1 MGATCSTRPSCGGS
15 ASRTKASA
23 APLRCSE
30 RCPRRKSASPSCS
43 SNDVEAIILAGGKA
57 ERLGEAARGRP
68 KALVDIGG
76 RPLIAYQLASPA
88 TAGVHRVIISCAA
101 GAGELFGGLSGAEF
115 ESVEEP
121 EPLSRRGGLHYAA
134 ARRREAGPPSA

>member
-76 RPLIAYQLASPA
+76 RPRIAYQLAPLA
-88 TAGVHRVIISCAA
+88 TAGVDPAISSCAA
-101 GAGELFGGLSGAEF
+101 GAGGLIADLFGADAAI
-115 ESVEEP
+115 VAQTEP
-121 EPLSRRGGLHYAA
+121 QRRGGGRSYA
-134 ARRREAGPPSA
+134 